1 MTVVYLD
8 SFLLLN
14 FVVNYLLLA
23 ASGKLSGEAL
33 FRGRYAL
40 AAAFGTG
47 YAAATLLPQT
57 SFLSHPVCKAGAAVW
72 MLLIAFGKSK
82 RLLRNSALFLT
93 LSCAFGGGMLL
104 LETVERGAP
113 ASVGMRSILISAALC
128 YGILSLLLGGEFS
141 HTRTAGEI
149 EELTLFRNGK
159 SVTLLALRDSG
170 NTLHDPLTGYPV
182 LVVEGEKVRPLL
194 PEFPELNRTALE
206 HPVETMGKLG
216 GRQSGLSLRLLPYR
230 AVGVDCGMLLAV
242 RLDKAESKRGA
253 YRNCLTALS
262 PTPLSD
268 GGGYCALI
276 GSGEF

>member
-40 AAAFGTG
+40 AAAFGTA
-47 YAAATLLPQT
+47 YAAATLLPQVP
-57 SFLSHPVCKAGAAVW
+57 FLSHPVWKAGAAVW
-72 MLLIAFGKSK
+72 MLLIAFGKSR

-104 LETVERGAP
+104 LETVGKGAP
-113 ASVGMRSILISAALC
+113 ASVSMRSILISAALC
-128 YGILSLLLGGEFS
+128 YGFLSLLLGGEFA
-141 HTRTAGEI
+141 HTRTAGEV
-149 EELTLFRNGK
+149 EELTLSRKGK

-170 NTLHDPLTGYPV
+170 NTLHDPLTGHPV
-182 LVVEGEKVRPLL
+182 MVVEGEKLRSLL
-194 PEFPELNRTALE
+194 PEFPDLNRAALE
-206 HPVETMGKLG
+206 NPVETLRKLG
-216 GRQSGLSLRLLPYR
+216 EKESELPLRLLPYR
-230 AVGVDCGMLLAV
+230 AVGVDCGMLLAI
-242 RLDKAESKRGA
+242 RLDKAESQRGA

-268 GGGYCALI
+268 GGGYSALI
-276 GSGEF
+276 GSREF